1 MIFESFLFSGSNI
14 WTLATPE
21 GGLRIRFRFAGM
33 EPPGAGSAFYETN
46 LPPVDGAELR
56 PLKSIH
62 GRVSPEEEALAW
74 TARELLEWRKCHR
87 FCGRCGAI
95 LERHADPAERAMVC
109 PACGAH
115 EYPRIDPSVIVLVTR
130 GEEVLLEHNL
140 AYGHDHATLVAGHIE
155 PGESAEEAVV
165 REIREE
171 TGIRVRDVRYVGSQP
186 WPFPSSLMLG
196 FRAEYESGELRPDG
210 TEIDRC
216 GWFRRDALPPL
227 PPPPSIA
234 ADLLARWQRGE
245 I

>member
-1 MIFESFLFSGSNI
+1 MICNSFLFSDGSI
-14 WTLATPE
+14 WALE
-21 GGLRIRFRFAGM
+21 GADGALTVRFRFAGM
-33 EPPGAGSAFYETN
+33 EPAGCEPAFYETAT
-46 LPPVDGAELR
+46 PPADGAVLL
-56 PLKSIH
+56 PLKAIH
-62 GRVSPEEEALAW
+62 GRVSSEEEALAW
-74 TARELLEWRKCHR
+74 TARELLEWRKGHR
-87 FCGRCGAI
+87 YCGRCGSI

-130 GEEVLLEHNL
+130 GDEVLLEHNL
-140 AYGHDHATLVAGHIE
+140 QYGHDHATLVAGHVE
-155 PGESAEEAVV
+155 PGESAEAAVA
-165 REIREE
+165 REILEE
-171 TGIRVRDVRYVGSQP
+171 TGIRVRDIRYVGSQA

-216 GWFRRDALPPL
+216 DWFRRDSLPSL

-234 ADLLARWQRGE
+234 ADMLGRWQRGE